1 MSHARPALAA
11 FLAGLISLPVTSHAA
26 PTPAQTAAICQH
38 RAGCTVGKSLDAG
51 KPLTVVQASV
61 AGCTEDWL
69 LEKDLPPRAL
79 LKRCKDGGA
88 VTVGPNRLTHKHS
101 GTSDVSWERTVTYSL
116 SPWRAV
122 SERGCSYRK
131 GAAANG
137 TATDIDYASLV
148 VRSVDKDT
156 AAPGTA
162 GCPIWP
168 TSFTVTPAV
177 GQRAGYDV
185 AAPILD
191 KDAVGAKVAI
201 GDCVPAMMTAGV
213 NGFITRGGPAATDKA
228 AEIKV
233 VSESESTLLV
243 QVYDPLA
250 DRTSRVEVWFPAGTD
265 LTRIGIFLSGA
276 ESAPSEKKE
285 ILPSVDRWQATDTN
299 GRAVTVMRLSWANQ
313 ATLFS
318 GMAIAYSQNE
328 GGKPARVVAN
338 TGIVNDRPA
347 YLPKIV
353 SFADALI
360 TPAPGVCR
368 VRDGR
373 LMRGD

>member
-11 FLAGLISLPVTSHAA
+11 LLAGLIALPVGSHAA
-26 PTPAQTAAICQH
+26 PTQAQTAAICQH

-51 KPLTVVQASV
+51 KPLTVVQVSV
-61 AGCTEDWL
+61 SGCTEDWL

-101 GTSDVSWERTVTYSL
+101 GISDVSWERTVTYSL
-116 SPWRAV
+116 SPWRAI

-131 GAAANG
+131 GATANG
-137 TATDIDYASLV
+137 TATDIDYASLL

-162 GCPIWP
+162 GCPTWP
-168 TSFTVTPAV
+168 TAFTVTPAA

-191 KDAVGAKVAI
+191 KDTVGTKVAI
-201 GDCVPAMMTAGV
+201 GDCVPAMTTAGV
-213 NGFITRGGPAATDKA
+213 NGFITRGAAAPADKA

-233 VSESESTLLV
+233 VSESASTLFV
-243 QVYDPLA
+243 QVFDPLA
-250 DRTSRVEVWFPAGTD
+250 DRTSRVEVWFPTGTD
-265 LTRIGIFLSGA
+265 LTRIGIALAGA

-360 TPAPGVCR
+360 TPAPGVCH

-373 LMRGD
+373 LTRGD

>member
-1 MSHARPALAA
+1 MSSARPALAA
-11 FLAGLISLPVTSHAA
+11 LLAGLIALPSGSYAA

-38 RAGCTVGKSLDAG
+38 RTGCTIGKNLDAG

-79 LKRCKDGGA
+79 LKRCKDGGT
-88 VTVGPNRLTHKHS
+88 VTAGPNRLTHKQS
-101 GTSDVSWERTVTYSL
+101 GTSDVAWERTVTYSL

-131 GAAANG
+131 GTAASG

-148 VRSVDKDT
+148 VRSVDKDG
-156 AAPGTA
+156 AAPGKA
-162 GCPIWP
+162 SCPAWP
-168 TSFTVTPAV
+168 TTFSATPDS
-177 GQRAGYDV
+177 GLRAGYDV
-185 AAPILD
+185 VAPILD
-191 KDAVGAKVAI
+191 KDAVGTKVSI
-201 GDCVPAMMTAGV
+201 GDCVPAMTTAGI
-213 NGFITRGGPAATDKA
+213 NGFITRGAPATTDKA
-228 AEIKV
+228 AEIRI
-233 VSESESTLLV
+233 VSESTSTLLV

-250 DRTSRVEVWFPAGTD
+250 DRTSRVEVWFPTGTD
-265 LTRIGIFLSGA
+265 LTRIGIALAGA
-276 ESAPSEKKE
+276 ESAPSEKKD
-285 ILPSVDRWQATDTN
+285 ILPSVDRWQATDAG

-318 GMAIAYSQNE
+318 GMAIAYAQNE
-328 GGKPARVVAN
+328 GGKQVRVVAN

-353 SFADALI
+353 SFADAMI
-360 TPAPGVCR
+360 TPAPGVCHL
-368 VRDGR
+368 RDGR

>member
-1 MSHARPALAA
+1 MSLVRPALAA
-11 FLAGLISLPVTSHAA
+11 VLAGFIALPAASYAA

-38 RAGCTVGKSLDAG
+38 RAGCTIGKSLDAG

-69 LEKDLPPRAL
+69 IEKDLPPRAL

-88 VTVGPNRLTHKHS
+88 VTVSPNRLTHKQS
-101 GTSDVSWERTVTYSL
+101 GTSDVAWERTVTYSL
-116 SPWRAV
+116 SPWQAL

-131 GAAANG
+131 GATANG
-137 TATDIDYASLV
+137 TASDIDYTSLI
-148 VRSVDKDT
+148 VRSIDKDS
-156 AAPGTA
+156 AAPGNA
-162 GCPIWP
+162 GCPAWP
-168 TSFTVTPAV
+168 ATFSATPDT
-177 GQRAGYDV
+177 GLRAGYDV

-191 KDAVGAKVAI
+191 KEAVGTKVAI
-201 GDCVPAMMTAGV
+201 GDCVPAMTTAGV
-213 NGFITRGGPAATDKA
+213 NGFLTRGGPAPADKA
-228 AEIKV
+228 AEIKI
-233 VSESESTLLV
+233 VSESTSTLLV

-250 DRTSRVEVWFPAGTD
+250 DRSSRVEVWFPAGTD
-265 LTRIGIFLSGA
+265 LARIGIALAGA

-285 ILPSVDRWQATDTN
+285 ILPSVTRWQATDAG
-299 GRAVTVMRLSWANQ
+299 GRAVTVMRLSWENQ

-353 SFADALI
+353 SFADAMI
-360 TPAPGVCR
+360 TPAVGVCH

-373 LMRGD
+373 LMRAD